1 MKQFLLL
8 VSILMLLCAG
18 ALAEDDYAACLE
30 AWGSL
35 PAAELSI
42 PVNKELSADSP
53 VEVVVTVAQD
63 SFVYPRVEYRLLDD
77 SILDF
82 SYQLHVDGALPYTEC
97 SALVLD
103 SWWASEEAYSIDRYG
118 NEVAPL
124 PEKQGDVYVQ
134 GLSGKETLYLEG
146 MGVFL
151 SAGEHTLTF
160 KTNQGRAELIS
171 LSFTEPAEIAEP
183 QSAALSGD
191 VTITLQAEQVNLRNS
206 TNIRVAALY
215 NTDLTPYVTDGKRIN
230 YIEDASWKYAG
241 DQLVYTFEV
250 TEAGY
255 YGLSLRCRQT
265 DKNDFPVY
273 RTAMIDG
280 VVPSADFVD
289 FCIPGM
295 DDFDNY
301 IVSRADGE
309 PAVVYLDEGT
319 HTLTLMVSIAP
330 LLKEVNTLNRISEE
344 MSVFSLEVS
353 KITGGNTETWRDFDL
368 SVYGLDVA
376 ANLTAWRDQIAACA
390 DRLEAIA
397 GVKDTAEMS
406 SLRLAVELLND
417 LLKKP
422 NDLPKKLDM
431 FAQGSSSA
439 RYYVI
444 SAADNLRLSP
454 LGLDSVSFFQDED
467 DLPQGMNFLQSLLAS
482 GKRFVASFSDQDY
495 EAAASDGETLQVWM
509 ARPRQ
514 LLEILQQMI
523 DTQYTPVTGV
533 KVDLSIMPDASKL
546 ILANATGGTPD
557 VAIGISSGSVF
568 DMAVR
573 GMLTDMRQFDT
584 FKEVGSRFSPGL
596 LIPGAYQEGCY
607 ALPETFNFYVLFY
620 RTDIMES
627 LGLEIP
633 DTMDDVR
640 NMLPTLQRY
649 GMNFNSFV
657 SNSTGYKGFGITMPY
672 IVQYDGTLYQTGSLD
687 TLLGED
693 EALTGVR
700 TLTNDFI
707 LYSMDYEVSSFYQ
720 SFRDGTMPIGT
731 SNMSTYLMLLNAAP
745 EIAGKWAIAP
755 FPGVADDTGEV
766 QRWTCNSGESSI
778 IFAAS
783 EMQQEAWDFLDWYMS
798 DEVQSEFGYRLQA
811 TMGNEYL
818 WNSANL
824 NAFLDSS
831 WPEADKAII
840 ADQLE
845 WTWEPSRML
854 GAYMVERE
862 LSNAINS
869 IVQDHEN
876 LRAAMDEAIKRINR
890 EVERKMEAYG
900 LTEEDMVVIDVETVK
915 RWLE

>member
-1 MKQFLLL
+1 MKRFLLL
-8 VSILMLLCAG
+8 ASILMLLCAC

-42 PVNKELSADSP
+42 PVNEKMNTASP
-53 VEVVVTVAQD
+53 VEVVVTVEED
-63 SFVYPRVEYRLLDD
+63 CFVYPRLTYRLLDD

-82 SYQLHVDGALPYTEC
+82 TYRLELDGALPYSEC

-103 SWWASEEAYSIDRYG
+103 SWWASEEAYSLDRYG

-124 PEKQGDVYVQ
+124 PEKQAGEYTQ
-134 GLSGKETLYLEG
+134 GLSGKEILYLEG
-146 MGVFL
+146 MGL
-151 SAGEHTLTF
+151 YLTAGEHALTF
-160 KTNQGRAELIS
+160 TTTQGEAELIS
-171 LSFTEPAEIAEP
+171 LAFAIPGEIP
-183 QSAALSGD
+183 QPMSATLTGD
-191 VTITLQAEQVNLRNS
+191 AVITVQAEQVTQRNA

-215 NTDLTPYVTDGKRIN
+215 NTDLTPYSTEGKRIN

-241 DQLVYTFEV
+241 DQLVYVFEV
-250 TEAGY
+250 EEAGY

-280 VVPSADFVD
+280 AVPSTDFVD
-289 FCIPGM
+289 FRIPGM

-301 IVSRADGE
+301 IVPGADGE
-309 PAVVYLDEGT
+309 PAVVYLSEGT
-319 HTLTLMVSIAP
+319 HTLTLSVSIAP
-330 LLKEVNTLNRISEE
+330 LLEEISTLNRISEE

-376 ANLTAWRDQIAACA
+376 TNLTAWRDEIKACA
-390 DRLEAIA
+390 DRLDEIA
-397 GVKDTAEMS
+397 GVKDTAEVS
-406 SLRLAVELLND
+406 SLRLAVELLD
-417 LLKKP
+417 ELLKKP

-444 SAADNLRLSP
+444 SAADGLRLSP
-454 LGLDSVSFFQDED
+454 LGLDSVSLFQDED
-467 DLPQGMNFLQSLLAS
+467 GLPQGMNFLESLVATA
-482 GKRFVASFSDQDY
+482 KRFVASFSDQDY

-523 DTQYTPVTGV
+523 DTQYTPMTGV
-533 KVDLSIMPDASKL
+533 KVDLSIMPDSSKL

-596 LIPGAYQEGCY
+596 LIPGAYQDGCY

-633 DTMDDVR
+633 DTMEDVR

-657 SNSTGYKGFGITMPY
+657 SNSAGYKGFGVTMPY

-687 TLLGED
+687 TLLGEE

-731 SNMSTYLMLLNAAP
+731 SNMSTYLLLLNAAP
-745 EIAGKWAIAP
+745 EIAGKWSIAV
-755 FPGVADDTGEV
+755 FPGVADENGEV
-766 QRWTCNSGESSI
+766 QRWTCNSGESSV

-798 DEVQSEFGYRLQA
+798 DEVQSEFGYLLQA

-824 NAFLDSS
+824 NAFMDSS
-831 WPEADKAII
+831 WPEEDKAVI
-840 ADQLE
+840 AEQLE

-862 LSNAINS
+862 LSNAVNS

-900 LTEEDMVVIDVETVK
+900 LTEEDMVVIDVDTVK
-915 RWLE
+915 EWLE